1 MASAPKRTIV
11 LPGDVVDVSKV
22 PPGAEAYVYDYL
34 GVRRAS
40 VIGIVDVK
48 QDNTASFVPLKGF
61 YMPKEGD
68 IVIGLVIS
76 HGAANW
82 FLDINS
88 PYQGVLSIN
97 DFFGV
102 RQGGQI
108 PDDPFSY
115 LRIGEFVKAKIAIFD
130 RTRGPI
136 LTVQEK
142 GLGKIVEGTVVT
154 VKPVKIPRIIGK
166 KGSML
171 EVLRQGTGCDFFIAA
186 NGRVHV
192 VCPNEELQEI
202 AVMAI
207 EMIEEQSHV
216 SGLTEKVKAFIEE
229 ERKVRGV

>member
-1 MASAPKRTIV
+1 MASAPKRAVV

-22 PPGAEAYVYDYL
+22 PPGAEAYVYEHL

-40 VIGIVDVK
+40 VIGIVDVR

-115 LRIGEFVKAKIAIFD
+115 LRIGEFVKAKIAVFD

>member
-1 MASAPKRTIV
+1 MASAPKRAIV

-22 PPGAEAYVYDYL
+22 PPGAEAYVYEYL
-34 GVRRAS
+34 GTRRAS

-48 QDNTASFVPLKGF
+48 QDNTTSFVPLKGF
-61 YMPKEGD
+61 YIPKEGD
-68 IVIGLVIS
+68 IVIGLVVS

-88 PYQGVLSIN
+88 PYQGVLNIN

-102 RQGGQI
+102 KQGGQI

-115 LRIGEFVKAKIAIFD
+115 LRIGEFVKAKVAVFD

-136 LTVQEK
+136 LTVQDK

-171 EVLRQGTGCDFFIAA
+171 EVLKQGTGCDFFIAA
-186 NGRVHV
+186 NGRIHV

-207 EMIEEQSHV
+207 EMIEKQSHV